1 MNIEWEAQ
9 MKISFIGAGKVGTAF
24 GKYISGHHH
33 ILYYYSQSLKSS
45 ERAAKFVKAKATSSI
60 KTLIEESEVIFIT
73 TQDKNISFVVD
84 TIQGLGLNVVNK
96 HFVHMSGALTSEVL
110 QPLKKLG
117 GLTASIHPLQTFP
130 SIEKGFQGL
139 KDAYFSIEG
148 DGDFIKPCLKSLGN
162 PYLELKTHQK
172 SQYHMAACIFS
183 NYLVSLMAYG
193 SKMLKDIGIE
203 EGVGLKAMLPLIE
216 ATMDNVMTLG
226 PKEALTGPIQRG
238 DLITLEGHMETVD
251 GLDLELYKIFMAWTS
266 ENLVDDPKQKEVLKA
281 LWRSQ

>member
-1 MNIEWEAQ
+1 

-24 GKYISGHHH
+24 GKYISGHHQ

-45 ERAAKFVKAKATSSI
+45 ERAAEFVKAKATTSI
-60 KTLIEESEVIFIT
+60 KVLIEASEVIFIT
-73 TQDKNISFVVD
+73 TQDKNISYVVD
-84 TIQGLGLNVVNK
+84 TIQELGLNLVNK
-96 HFVHMSGALTSEVL
+96 HFVHMSGALTSEIFK
-110 QPLKKLG
+110 PLKELG
-117 GLTASIHPLQTFP
+117 AWTASIHPLQTFP
-130 SIEKGFQGL
+130 SIEKGLHGL
-139 KDAYFSIEG
+139 KDAYFAIEG

-162 PYLELKTHQK
+162 PYIELKAHQK

-203 EGVGLKAMLPLIE
+203 EGVGLKAMFPLVE

-226 PKEALTGPIQRG
+226 PKKALTGPIQRG
-238 DLITLEGHMETVD
+238 DLITLEGHMKSVG
-251 GLDLELYKIFMAWTS
+251 GLDLELYKSFMAWTS
-266 ENLVDDPKQKEVLKA
+266 ENLVDDPNQKEMLKA